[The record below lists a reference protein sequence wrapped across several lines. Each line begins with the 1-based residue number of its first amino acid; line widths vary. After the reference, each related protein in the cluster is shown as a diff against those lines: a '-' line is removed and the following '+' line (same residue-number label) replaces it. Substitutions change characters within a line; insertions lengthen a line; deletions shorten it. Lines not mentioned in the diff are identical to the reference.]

1 MLWATNAYASGG
13 GGEGGMLSFV
23 PLILMFVVFYFL
35 LIRPQQKRAKEHQ
48 AMLASVKR
56 GDEIVTSGG
65 LHGRVLDVAD
75 TYLMVDL
82 GEHNV
87 KLSRNAVAAIL
98 PGQGKADKPDKV
110 EKAEK
115 AEKAEKPAK
124 KPVKSGEKAKDA
136 KADKDAKTNVPAAKA
151 DKGN

>member
-75 TYLMVDL
+75 SYLMVDL
-82 GEHNV
+82 GEHKV

-98 PGQGKADKPDKV
+98 PGQGKADKADKV
-110 EKAEK
+110 EK

-151 DKGN
+151 DKDN